1 MKNKIMMKRTV
12 FLLVCILAGLNL
24 YADNLKFEAAAT
36 DVVVVEQQIRLSYT
50 VNSQSVKNFRAPDMS
65 PFEVLMGPTQ
75 SSQSSVQIIN
85 GNYTSSKSTTFT
97 YILLASKTGTFS
109 IPGATIEAE
118 GEKLKSNSVT
128 IKVLPADKANG
139 VDNGQRG
146 EGQTSSSSVSKVSDK
161 DLFIVA
167 TANKTTVHEQ
177 EAVLLTYKV
186 YTVLNLTSLQGKMP
200 DLKGFHIQEVE
211 LPRQKSFSLEHYNGR
226 NYKTVVWSQYVLF
239 PQQSGKLEVPSI
251 TFEGIVSQRVQSDDP
266 FEAFFNGGSNYI
278 DVKKQIRTPKITL
291 NVKSLPSGKP
301 EGFSGAVG
309 EFSLSSSINSTQVS
323 TNDAV
328 TLKLK
333 ISGTGNMKLIAAPE
347 VAFPSD
353 FETYDP
359 KVDNQFSLSKNG
371 QSGSKEI
378 EYLAIPRHPGTYK
391 IPAVKFSYFDLKTQ
405 QYKTLQT
412 EEYTLTVVKG
422 KGNADQVVAD
432 YTSKEDLKILGQDI
446 HFIKLNSNV
455 TYNQTPFFG
464 SWGYWIVHI
473 VALCLFFIILYVFHR
488 NASENKNTAK
498 VRTKK
503 ANKVAIRRMKQANKL
518 LSENKTGEFYDEVL
532 KALWGYISD
541 KLSMPVSELSKD
553 NIESELLKHKISEE
567 LVHDFLGILN
577 ECEFARYAPGSQ
589 SDTMDKVYTN
599 AIDIISKMEGQIK

>member
-1 MKNKIMMKRTV
+1 MNKIMMKRTI
-12 FLLVCILAGLNL
+12 FLMVCILAGLNL
-24 YADNLKFEAAAT
+24 YADDLKFETSAP
-36 DVVVVEQQIRLSYT
+36 DVVVVDNQFRLSYS
-50 VNSQSVKNFRAPDMS
+50 VNSQDVKNFRAPDMS

-75 SSQSSVQIIN
+75 SSQSSYQVIN
-85 GNYTSSKSTTFT
+85 GSYTSSKSTTFT
-97 YILLASKTGTFS
+97 YILLATKAGTFN
-109 IPGATIEAE
+109 IPGATITAD
-118 GEKLKSNSVT
+118 GEKLKSNAVT
-128 IKVLPADKANG
+128 VKVLPADKANG
-139 VDNGQRG
+139 IDDGQKG
-146 EGQTSSSSVSKVSDK
+146 EGQASKSSVGKVSDK

-211 LPRQKSFSLEHYNGR
+211 LPRQKSFSLEHYKGR

-251 TFEGIVSQRVQSDDP
+251 TFEGIVSQRVQSEDP
-266 FEAFFNGGSNYI
+266 FEAFFNGGSNYV

-291 NVKSLPSGKP
+291 NVKPLPTGKP
-301 EGFSGAVG
+301 ENYSGAVG
-309 EFSLSSSINSTQVS
+309 EFTLKSSINSTKVT

-328 TLKLK
+328 TLKLT
-333 ISGTGNMKLIAAPE
+333 ISGTGNMKLIAAPD
-347 VAFPSD
+347 VAFPND

-359 KVDNQFSLSKNG
+359 KVDNKFSLSKNG
-371 QSGSKEI
+371 QTGSKEI

-391 IPAVKFSYFDLKTQ
+391 IPAVKFSYFDLKTK
-405 QYKTLQT
+405 QYKTLKT

-422 KGNADQVVAD
+422 KGNADQVMAD
-432 YTSKEDLKILGQDI
+432 YTNKEDLKILGQDI
-446 HFIKLNSNV
+446 RFIKLNSEVN
-455 TYNQTPFFG
+455 YNKSLFFG
-464 SWGYWIVHI
+464 SFGYWVIYV
-473 VALCLFFIILYVFHR
+473 VALCLFLIFLYAYGKR
-488 NASENKNTAK
+488 TSANKDTAK

-518 LSENKTGEFYDEVL
+518 LAEKKTGEFYDEVL
-532 KALWGYISD
+532 KTLWGYISD
-541 KLSMPVSELSKD
+541 KLSMPVSQLSKD
-553 NIESELLKHKISEE
+553 NIESELLKHRISED
-567 LVHDFLGILN
+567 LVREFLNILN

>member
-1 MKNKIMMKRTV
+1 MNKIMMKRTV

-24 YADNLKFEAAAT
+24 YADDLKFETSAT
-36 DVVVVEQQIRLSYT
+36 DVVVVDNQFRLSYT
-50 VNSQSVKNFRAPDMS
+50 VNSQDVKNFRAPDMS

-75 SSQSSVQIIN
+75 SSQSSYQVIN
-85 GNYTSSKSTTFT
+85 GSYTSSKSTTFT
-97 YILLASKTGTFS
+97 YILLATKAGTFK
-109 IPGATIEAE
+109 IPGATITAD
-118 GEKLKSNSVT
+118 GENLKSNAVT
-128 IKVLPADKANG
+128 VKVLPADKASG
-139 VDNGQRG
+139 IDDGQRG
-146 EGQTSSSSVSKVSDK
+146 EGQTSKSSVGKVSDK

-211 LPRQKSFSLEHYNGR
+211 LPRQKSFSLDHYNGR

-266 FEAFFNGGSNYI
+266 FEAFFNGGSNYV

-291 NVKSLPSGKP
+291 NVKPLPNGKP
-301 EGFSGAVG
+301 ENFSGAVG
-309 EFSLSSSINSTQVS
+309 EFTLNSSINGTQVT
-323 TNDAV
+323 TNDPV
-328 TLKLK
+328 TLKLT
-333 ISGTGNMKLIAAPE
+333 ISGTGNMKLIATPD

-359 KVDNQFSLSKNG
+359 QVNNKFSLSKNG
-371 QSGSKEI
+371 QTGSKEI

-405 QYKTLQT
+405 KYKTLQT
-412 EEYTLTVVKG
+412 EEYSLTVVKG
-422 KGNADQVVAD
+422 KGNSDQVVAD
-432 YTSKEDLKILGQDI
+432 YTNKEDLKILGQDI
-446 HFIKLNSNV
+446 RFIKLNGDV
-455 TYNQTPFFG
+455 DYNKSPFFG
-464 SWGYWIVHI
+464 SLAYWLIYV
-473 VALCLFFIILYVFHR
+473 VALCLFGIFLYAYGKR
-488 NASENKNTAK
+488 TSANKDTAK

-518 LSENKTGEFYDEVL
+518 LAENKTGEFYDEVL
-532 KALWGYISD
+532 KTLWGYISD
-541 KLSMPVSELSKD
+541 KLSMPVSQLSKD
-553 NIESELLKHKISEE
+553 NIESELLKHQISED
-567 LVHDFLGILN
+567 LVREFLNILN

>member
-1 MKNKIMMKRTV
+1 MMNKIMMKRTI
-12 FLLVCILAGLNL
+12 FLMVCILAGLNL
-24 YADNLKFEAAAT
+24 YADDLKFETSAP
-36 DVVVVEQQIRLSYT
+36 DVVVVDNQFRLSYS
-50 VNSQSVKNFRAPDMS
+50 VNSQDVKNFRAPDMS

-75 SSQSSVQIIN
+75 SSQSSYQVIN
-85 GNYTSSKSTTFT
+85 GSYTSSKSTTFT
-97 YILLASKTGTFS
+97 YILLATKAGTFN
-109 IPGATIEAE
+109 IPGATITAD
-118 GEKLKSNSVT
+118 GEKLKSNAVT
-128 IKVLPADKANG
+128 VKVLPADKANG
-139 VDNGQRG
+139 IDDGQKG
-146 EGQTSSSSVSKVSDK
+146 EGQASKSSVGKVSDK

-211 LPRQKSFSLEHYNGR
+211 LPRQKSFSLDHYNGR

-251 TFEGIVSQRVQSDDP
+251 TFEGIVSQRVQSEDP
-266 FEAFFNGGSNYI
+266 FEAFFNGGSNYV

-291 NVKSLPSGKP
+291 NVKPLPAGKP
-301 EGFSGAVG
+301 ENYSGAVG
-309 EFSLSSSINSTQVS
+309 EFTLKSSINNTKVT
-323 TNDAV
+323 TNDPV
-328 TLKLK
+328 TLKLT
-333 ISGTGNMKLIAAPE
+333 ISGTGNMKLIAAPD
-347 VAFPSD
+347 VAFPND
-353 FETYDP
+353 FDTYDP
-359 KVDNQFSLSKNG
+359 KVDNKFSLTKNG
-371 QSGSKEI
+371 QTGSKEI

-391 IPAVKFSYFDLKTQ
+391 IPAVKFSYFDLKTK
-405 QYKTLQT
+405 QYKTLKT

-432 YTSKEDLKILGQDI
+432 YTNKEDLKILGQDI
-446 HFIKLNSNV
+446 RFIKLNSEVN
-455 TYNQTPFFG
+455 YNKSLFFG
-464 SWGYWIVHI
+464 SFGYWAVYV
-473 VALCLFFIILYVFHR
+473 VALCLFLIFLYVYGKR
-488 NASENKNTAK
+488 TSANKDTAK

-518 LSENKTGEFYDEVL
+518 LAEKKTGEFYDEVL

-541 KLSMPVSELSKD
+541 KLSMPVSQLSKD
-553 NIESELLKHKISEE
+553 NIESELLKHRISED
-567 LVHDFLGILN
+567 LVREFLNILN